1 MASLAAQWAAGALAR
16 ALAQATPTPAPQQGL
31 LAPSQANW
39 LVIAIFF
46 GMVLSVGVIMSLI
59 PFLLSPRNPN
69 PVKLMPYE
77 SGMPPIGP
85 ANQRYTIRYY
95 VIAMLFVVFDIE
107 AVFFYPWA
115 VAFNQI
121 GWYGLIEMVLFIVF
135 LLVAYV
141 YAWRKGALDW
151 VS

>member
-1 MASLAAQWAAGALAR
+1 MMLLDVLAQTTPV
-16 ALAQATPTPAPQQGL
+16 AQATQVAND
-31 LAPSQANW
+31 AVVRSQANW
-39 LVIAIFF
+39 FVIAIYFQ
-46 GMVLSVGVIMSLI
+46 MVLGVGVTMMLLPILI
-59 PFLLSPRNPN
+59 RPKNPN
-69 PVKLMPYE
+69 PIKSMAYE
-77 SGMPPIGP
+77 SGMPPIGS
-85 ANQRYTIRYY
+85 AHARYTVRYY

-115 VAFNQI
+115 VAFNNI
-121 GWYGLIEMVLFIVF
+121 GWYGLVEMILFIAL

>member
-1 MASLAAQWAAGALAR
+1 MFHLAV
-16 ALAQATPTPAPQQGL
+16 LAQASSTPIPGQPPPITVAQN
-31 LAPSQANW
+31 QANW

-46 GMVLSVGVIMSLI
+46 GFAMVIALSMMLI
-59 PFLLSPRNPN
+59 PILLRPKNPN
-69 PVKLMPYE
+69 AVKSTPYE
-77 SGMPPIGP
+77 SGMPPIGQ
-85 ANQRYTIRYY
+85 AQSRYTIRYY
-95 VIAMLFVVFDIE
+95 LIAMLFVVFDIE

-121 GWYGLIEMVLFIVF
+121 GWYGMIEMVLFIVL
-135 LLVAYV
+135 LLVAYI

>member
-1 MASLAAQWAAGALAR
+1 MFHLAV
-16 ALAQATPTPAPQQGL
+16 LAQVTPTPVAGQPPPITVAQNQE
-31 LAPSQANW
+31 NW

-46 GMVLSVGVIMSLI
+46 GMALGIAMSMMLI
-59 PFLLSPRNPN
+59 PILLRPKNPN
-69 PVKLMPYE
+69 AVKSTPYE
-77 SGMPPIGP
+77 SGMPPIGQ
-85 ANQRYTIRYY
+85 AQSRYTIRYY
-95 VIAMLFVVFDIE
+95 LVAMLFVVFDIE

-121 GWYGLIEMVLFIVF
+121 GWYGMIEMVLFVVL
-135 LLVAYV
+135 LLVAYI

>member
-1 MASLAAQWAAGALAR
+1 MFHLAV
-16 ALAQATPTPAPQQGL
+16 LAQASSTPVAGQPLPATVAQNQE
-31 LAPSQANW
+31 NW

-46 GMVLSVGVIMSLI
+46 GMALAIAMTMMFIPILI
-59 PFLLSPRNPN
+59 RPKNPN
-69 PVKLMPYE
+69 PIKAAPYE
-77 SGMPPIGP
+77 SGMPPIGQ
-85 ANQRYTIRYY
+85 AQSRFTIRYY
-95 VIAMLFVVFDIE
+95 LVAMLFVVFDIE

-121 GWYGLIEMVLFIVF
+121 GWYGMIEMILFIVL

>member
-1 MASLAAQWAAGALAR
+1 MTHLAVLANLAAQAATQAGQT
-16 ALAQATPTPAPQQGL
+16 AQDPAVVTASNSL
-31 LAPSQANW
+31 ANW
-39 LVIAIFF
+39 LIIILFF
-46 GMVLSVGVIMSLI
+46 QMTMGIGVSMMLI
-59 PFLLSPRNPN
+59 PILFSPKAPN
-69 PVKLMPYE
+69 KIKAMPYE
-77 SGMPPIGP
+77 SGMPPIGD
-85 ANQRYTIRYY
+85 ADQRFTIRYY

-115 VAFNQI
+115 VAFNAI
-121 GWYGLIEMVLFIVF
+121 GWYGLVEMILFIVL

>member
-1 MASLAAQWAAGALAR
+1 MTELAI
-16 ALAQATPTPAPQQGL
+16 LAQTTPTPVSTQAGQDLVVQ
-31 LAPSQANW
+31 SQSYW
-39 LVIAIFF
+39 LVVGLFF
-46 GMVLSVGVIMSLI
+46 GMVASVGVVMSLI
-59 PFLLSPRNPN
+59 PFLLAPRNPN
-69 PVKLMPYE
+69 PIKSIPYE
-77 SGMPPIGP
+77 SGMPPIG
-85 ANQRYTIRYY
+85 AARQRYTVRYY

-115 VAFNQI
+115 VAFNAI
-121 GWYGLIEMVLFIVF
+121 GWYGLIEMVLFISL